1 MDVVRDH
8 GYHPLRVKR
17 IVQETPDARSYVLDV
32 PDELKAAFSYS
43 SGQFCTFRVRIG
55 SGDDAVELYRSYSMS
70 SAPGIDADLTVTV
83 KQVPGGA
90 VSNWLHE
97 NVSEGDVLECNHPAG
112 VFTLRENERP
122 VVALCGGSGIT
133 PVLGITKTALH
144 STERQVA
151 LLYANRS
158 ADSVIFDKDLLG
170 LTDAHP
176 GRLAVTHHL
185 DAESGL
191 LTADAVR
198 AFIEPFPL
206 DADYYLCGP
215 TPFMDLVEQTLLERG
230 VTAEHILLER
240 FGVTPG
246 VAAVPTEAAD
256 AAGAGTGGEAE
267 AGTVTLTLKGKTH
280 EVDYKPGDTILETAR
295 RGGIQPPYSC
305 EAGNCATCMAKLL
318 SGEVRMHAN
327 TALTDDEVEEGWI
340 LTCQS
345 VLVSP
350 SATVEYE

>member
-32 PDELKAAFSYS
+32 PDELRAAFAYT
-43 SGQFCTFRVRIG
+43 SGQFCTFRVQIG
-55 SGDDAVELYRSYSMS
+55 GDELYRSYSMS
-70 SAPGIDADLTVTV
+70 SAPEVDAELTVTV

-90 VSNWLHE
+90 VSNWLLD
-97 NVSEGDVLECNHPAG
+97 NVAEGDVLECNHPAG
-112 VFTLRENERP
+112 VFCLRANDQP

-133 PVLGITKTALH
+133 PVLGITKTALATTAR
-144 STERQVA
+144 SVA

-158 ADSVIFDKDLLG
+158 ADSVIFDKELLR
-170 LTDAHP
+170 LADAHP

-191 LTADAVR
+191 LTAEAVA
-198 AFIEPFPL
+198 AFVEPFPL

-215 TPFMDLVEQTLLERG
+215 TPFMDLVESTLLARG
-230 VTAEHILLER
+230 VSTEHILLER
-240 FGVTPG
+240 FGV
-246 VAAVPTEAAD
+246 VAPTEVTDPPEASND
-256 AAGAGTGGEAE
+256 AVGGS
-267 AGTVTLTLKGKTH
+267 VTLTLKGKTH
-280 EVDYKPGDTILETAR
+280 ELDYVPGDTILETAR

-327 TALTDDEVEEGWI
+327 TALTDEELDEGWV

-345 VLVSP
+345 VLVTP

>member
-32 PDELKAAFSYS
+32 PDDLKAAFAYT
-43 SGQFCTFRVRIG
+43 SGQFCTFRVTVG
-55 SGDDAVELYRSYSMS
+55 EEELYRSYSMS
-70 SAPGIDADLTVTV
+70 SAPELDLDLTVTV
-83 KQVPGGA
+83 KQVLGGA

-97 NVSEGDVLECNHPAG
+97 NVAEGDVLECNHPAG
-112 VFTLRENERP
+112 VFCLRENAQP
-122 VVALCGGSGIT
+122 VIALCGGSGIT
-133 PVLGITKTALH
+133 PVLAITKTALT
-144 STERQVA
+144 STSRTVA

-170 LTDAHP
+170 LADAHT
-176 GRLAVTHHL
+176 GRLSVTHHL

-191 LTADAVR
+191 LTAEAIS
-198 AFIEPFPL
+198 AFVEPFPL

-240 FGVTPG
+240 FGVAPAP
-246 VAAVPTEAAD
+246 AALPAD
-256 AAGAGTGGEAE
+256 PSNTVV

-280 EVDYKPGDTILETAR
+280 ELDYVPGDTILETAR

-327 TALTDDEVEEGWI
+327 TALTDDELDEGWV

-345 VLVSP
+345 VLVTP